1 MVEWE
6 DMKAR
11 LEAKYLPINYEQLI
25 YEDMLQWNQNNR
37 TTVDQYT
44 ERFYELTV
52 RSKTNETESQVL
64 ARYLKG
70 LKPDICKDILTA
82 RLYNVE
88 EAYQLALQF
97 ERQTSSNTHRFYY
110 ADSGNLCFPVSTSA
124 KPTVESTRGNVN
136 GDVKGKEKAFGEGPQ
151 CYKCKGHGH
160 FAVVCPTRDQRV
172 AYIYEKDLVFDDDEI
187 NHEEDHIQ
195 EESDSKEERLRATD
209 LPICVIQHVLTGH
222 KTKEDVDHDW
232 RRTNI
237 FHTRV
242 AYGDKALNVIID
254 NGSSMNVVAKEIVER
269 LGLSQE
275 THPTLY
281 QVRWINDNNSI
292 LVQSRCLVKFSFG
305 KKYED
310 QVWCDVLLM
319 IICHMLLGRP

>member
-1 MVEWE
+1 
-6 DMKAR
+6 
-11 LEAKYLPINYEQLI
+11 
-25 YEDMLQWNQNNR
+25 
-37 TTVDQYT
+37 
-44 ERFYELTV
+44 
-52 RSKTNETESQVL
+52 
-64 ARYLKG
+64 
-70 LKPDICKDILTA
+70 
-82 RLYNVE
+82 
-88 EAYQLALQF
+88 
-97 ERQTSSNTHRFYY
+97 
-110 ADSGNLCFPVSTSA
+110 
-124 KPTVESTRGNVN
+124 
-136 GDVKGKEKAFGEGPQ
+136 
-151 CYKCKGHGH
+151 
-160 FAVVCPTRDQRV
+160 V
-172 AYIYEKDLVFDDDEI
+172 AYICEKDLVFDDAEI
-187 NHEEDHIQ
+187 NQEENHIQ
-195 EESDSKEERLRATD
+195 EETDSKEEQLQATD

-275 THPTLY
+275 THPTPY

-310 QVWCDVLLM
+310 QVWCDVLPM
-319 IICHMLLGRP
+319 TVCHLLLGRP